1 MLLTVINH
9 SSKDAKQLYPR
20 DRYDSNVLQIKAK
33 AQLLCNNQRAFKNRV
48 TCGGHCVQKMFVNS
62 RSGAHASPALKSALV
77 LVQTFPVPL
86 LNNECKIVLKMA
98 KRLGLVAHT
107 SQHLG
112 GRAVGLLS
120 SRLARLCSE
129 TDRNKSS

>member
-1 MLLTVINH
+1 M
-9 SSKDAKQLYPR
+9 S
-20 DRYDSNVLQIKAK
+20 
-33 AQLLCNNQRAFKNRV
+33 
-48 TCGGHCVQKMFVNS
+48 VNS

-77 LVQTFPVPL
+77 LVQTFLVPL

-129 TDRNKSS
+129 TDRNKNSWWMLTKILFVKLLIPELLQSQPLFVHPFTQVV